1 MKIANSNSEW
11 LLPTYVSTYLLL
23 YCPASDPN
31 TSNVSFFLFYNPT
44 GSFAVRRSANFIL
57 FRSFVRRIWKI
68 QSKDRISREALL
80 LLSASFFF
88 VNYANSSM
96 KMLRVKSNQPVFF
109 SFFLSSA
116 EFRENMKGPGGNEL
130 DNFQLRSS
138 TKV

>member
-1 MKIANSNSEW
+1 MRI
-11 LLPTYVSTYLLL
+11 PIVSGYCIRTYLHT
-23 YCPASDPN
+23 CSSTAQPAIQIHQ
-31 TSNVSFFLFYNPT
+31 TFLSFYNPT
-44 GSFAVRRSANFIL
+44 GPFAIRRSANFIL

-130 DNFQLRSS
+130 DNFQLRGS